1 MLPASSPPI
10 YIPNPKDTIKAPL
23 GFGAGGGTLRSNRRL
38 LALRAAQFGSIR
50 SPAGQNAP
58 PERFVLPASSPFLY
72 IPNPK
77 NTIRRL
83 WGLVPVVGLSAQA
96 AVCLHFV
103 QRNSAP
109 FAPRPGKTLHRSVL
123 YSRLRVPS
131 FIYQTPKTPLRR
143 LWGLVPVVGLE
154 PTRCRHQRILSPS
167 RLPIPSHRR
176 ICSNFV
182 HISV

>member
-1 MLPASSPPI
+1 MTENLRSCAASGWLSLVSFKLLSQFFRHRLKTGYERILHRSVLYSRLRVPSFTYQTP
-10 YIPNPKDTIKAPL
+10 KAPL
-23 GFGAGGGTLRSNRRL
+23 RRL
-38 LALRAAQFGSIR
+38 R
-50 SPAGQNAP
+50 
-58 PERFVLPASSPFLY
+58 
-72 IPNPK
+72 
-77 NTIRRL
+77 
-83 WGLVPVVGLSAQA
+83 GLVPVVGLSAQT

-123 YSRLRVPS
+123 CSRLRVPS

-167 RLPIPSHRR
+167 RLPIPSHRQNR
-176 ICSNFV
+176 ILGYSTTEFGQLQCP
-182 HISV
+182 